1 MLNICFRWGLPGAVY
16 SLFLIYVAGM
26 LTFKQSCMEQ
36 TKEFLLKR
44 GFRKGGRCGDKWFA
58 WQAVSLIAVAEV

>member
-1 MLNICFRWGLPGAVY
+1 
-16 SLFLIYVAGM
+16 
-26 LTFKQSCMEQ
+26 MEQ